1 MRRSPVLLLAAP
13 LAALLLLTGCTSGS
27 DSESAAPEGAS
38 AADGGGSDGGG
49 SSSRGAAPGGSGGG
63 ESDGGGAAPAAPEV
77 PEQVVSGRVVAPGAA
92 LVRTA
97 ELTVRVD
104 DVRAAADRAAQ
115 VAAAAAGSVASE
127 ERSGTGEDASAVVRL
142 RVPPEQFDGTV
153 AQLADLG
160 DELDRRVGTTDVTD
174 QVVDLESRLATQRA
188 SVARVRALLDEA
200 EELADV
206 VQIEGELTRRTA
218 DLESLQAR
226 LAAVR
231 GQVEQSTITLS
242 LVGDGAAGAA
252 ATGPRGFSDG
262 LAAGWDTLVAVTRA
276 VGVTAGA
283 LLPFSPVLLV
293 AAALLWRSRRRPA
306 PPAGA

>member
-1 MRRSPVLLLAAP
+1 MRRSPVLLLTAP
-13 LAALLLLTGCTSGS
+13 LAALLLLAGCSGGDSSS
-27 DSESAAPEGAS
+27 DTAAPEAAS
-38 AADGGGSDGGG
+38 AQDGGGSGAGGG
-49 SSSRGAAPGGSGGG
+49 DAP
-63 ESDGGGAAPAAPEV
+63 AAPAAPSA
-77 PEQVVSGRVVAPGAA
+77 PEQAVSGRVVAPGAA

-104 DVRAAADRAAQ
+104 DVRAAADEAARL
-115 VAAAAAGSVASE
+115 AAAAAGTVASE

-142 RVPPEQFDGTV
+142 RVPPAQFDATV
-153 AQLADLG
+153 SRLADLG
-160 DELDRRVGTTDVTD
+160 DELDRRLGTTDVTD
-174 QVVDLESRLATQRA
+174 QEVDLESRLATQRA

-200 EELADV
+200 EKLADV

-242 LVGDGAAGAA
+242 LVGDEAAGAV

-262 LAAGWDTLVAVTRA
+262 LAARLGRARRRHACHRRDGRCAAAV
-276 VGVTAGA
+276 
-283 LLPFSPVLLV
+283 LPVLLV
-293 AAALLWRSRRRPA
+293 AAALVWRSRRRTAGPA
-306 PPAGA
+306 SA

>member
-1 MRRSPVLLLAAP
+1 M
-13 LAALLLLTGCTSGS
+13 
-27 DSESAAPEGAS
+27 
-38 AADGGGSDGGG
+38 
-49 SSSRGAAPGGSGGG
+49 
-63 ESDGGGAAPAAPEV
+63 
-77 PEQVVSGRVVAPGAA
+77 SGRVVAPGAA

-104 DVRAAADRAAQ
+104 DVRAAADEAARLATA
-115 VAAAAAGSVASE
+115 VGGSVASD
-127 ERSGTGEDASAVVRL
+127 ERSGAGERASAVVRL
-142 RVPPEQFDGTV
+142 QVPPERFEATV
-153 AQLADLG
+153 GDLADLG

-188 SVARVRALLDEA
+188 SVARVRALLDGA
-200 EELADV
+200 EKLADV

-231 GQVEQSTITLS
+231 GQVDQSTITVS
-242 LVGDGAAGAA
+242 LVGDDAAGAA
-252 ATGPRGFSDG
+252 ATGPRGFTDG
-262 LAAGWDTLVAVTRA
+262 LAAGWDALVAVTRA

-293 AAALLWRSRRRPA
+293 AAALVWRSRRRTA
-306 PPAGA
+306 GPAGA

>member
-1 MRRSPVLLLAAP
+1 MRRSPVLLLAAL
-13 LAALLLLTGCTSGS
+13 LAALLLLPGCTSGS
-27 DSESAAPEGAS
+27 DSESAAPQGAS
-38 AADGGGSDGGG
+38 AADGGGSG
-49 SSSRGAAPGGSGGG
+49 GGG
-63 ESDGGGAAPAAPEV
+63 EAEPAAPEA

-115 VAAAAAGSVASE
+115 LAASVAGTVASE
-127 ERSGTGEDASAVVRL
+127 ERSGRGEDASAVVRL
-142 RVPPEQFDGTV
+142 RVPPAQFDGTV

-188 SVARVRALLDEA
+188 SVARVRALLEEA
-200 EELADV
+200 ERLADV

-231 GQVEQSTITLS
+231 GQVEQSTITLN

-262 LAAGWDTLVAVTRA
+262 LAAGWDALVAVTRA

-293 AAALLWRSRRRPA
+293 AAVLLWRSRRRTGPA
-306 PPAGA
+306 ASA

>member
-13 LAALLLLTGCTSGS
+13 LAAVLLVTGCSGGGADSDTSAS
-27 DSESAAPEGAS
+27 PESAS
-38 AADGGGSDGGG
+38 AQD
-49 SSSRGAAPGGSGGG
+49 GGSGGG
-63 ESDGGGAAPAAPEV
+63 SGGGSAEGPQPAAPQDAGSQPGAPAQE
-77 PEQVVSGRVVAPGAA
+77 VSGRVVAPGAA

-104 DVRAAADRAAQ
+104 DVRAAADEAARLAL
-115 VAAAAAGSVASE
+115 AATGAVASE
-127 ERSGTGEDASAVVRL
+127 ERSGSGEDASAVVRL
-142 RVPPEQFDGTV
+142 RVPPAQFDDTV
-153 AQLADLG
+153 ARLADLG

-188 SVARVRALLDEA
+188 SVARVRALLDGA
-200 EELADV
+200 ERLADV

-242 LVGDGAAGAA
+242 LVGERAAGAA

-262 LAAGWDTLVAVTRA
+262 LAAGWDALVAVTRA

-293 AAALLWRSRRRPA
+293 VAALLWRSRRRTPG
-306 PPAGA
+306 PAGA

>member
-1 MRRSPVLLLAAP
+1 
-13 LAALLLLTGCTSGS
+13 
-27 DSESAAPEGAS
+27 
-38 AADGGGSDGGG
+38 
-49 SSSRGAAPGGSGGG
+49 
-63 ESDGGGAAPAAPEV
+63 
-77 PEQVVSGRVVAPGAA
+77 VAPGAA

-104 DVRAAADRAAQ
+104 DVRAAADDAAGV
-115 VAAAAAGSVASE
+115 VAAAAGTIASE
-127 ERSGTGEDASAVVRL
+127 ERSGTGEDASAVLRL
-142 RVPPEQFDGTV
+142 RVPPDQFDATV
-153 AQLADLG
+153 SRLAGLG
-160 DELDRRVGTTDVTD
+160 DELDRRLGTTDVTD
-174 QVVDLESRLATQRA
+174 QVVDLQSRLATQRA
-188 SVARVRALLDEA
+188 SVARVRALLDGA

-262 LAAGWDTLVAVTRA
+262 FVVGWDALVAVTRA
-276 VGVTAGA
+276 LGVTLGA
-283 LLPFSPVLLV
+283 LLPFSPLLLV
-293 AAALLWRSRRRPA
+293 AGALVWRSRRRTAGPA
-306 PPAGA
+306 SA

>member
-13 LAALLLLTGCTSGS
+13 LAAVLLLTGCTSGADDMAS
-27 DSESAAPEGAS
+27 TSEAAP
-38 AADGGGSDGGG
+38 AAD
-49 SSSRGAAPGGSGGG
+49 GGSGGG
-63 ESDGGGAAPAAPEV
+63 GGDLGAGIDPAAPAAPSA

-104 DVRAAADRAAQ
+104 DVRAAADEARRL
-115 VAAAAAGSVASE
+115 AAAVAGAVASE
-127 ERSGTGEDASAVVRL
+127 ERSGTGKDASAVVRL
-142 RVPPEQFDGTV
+142 QVPPERFEATV
-153 AQLADLG
+153 SALADLG
-160 DELDRRVGTTDVTD
+160 DELDRRLGTTDVTD

-200 EELADV
+200 EKLADV

-262 LAAGWDTLVAVTRA
+262 LAAGWDALVAVTRA

-283 LLPFSPVLLV
+283 LLPFSPVLLLAGV
-293 AAALLWRSRRRPA
+293 LLWRSRRRTTGPA
-306 PPAGA
+306 SA

>member
-13 LAALLLLTGCTSGS
+13 LAAVLLLTGCTSGADDMAS
-27 DSESAAPEGAS
+27 TSEAAP
-38 AADGGGSDGGG
+38 AAD
-49 SSSRGAAPGGSGGG
+49 GGSGGG
-63 ESDGGGAAPAAPEV
+63 GGDLGAGIDPAAPAAPSA

-92 LVRTA
+92 LVSTA

-104 DVRAAADRAAQ
+104 DVRAAADEARRL
-115 VAAAAAGSVASE
+115 AAAVAGAVASE

-142 RVPPEQFDGTV
+142 RVPPDQFEATV
-153 AQLADLG
+153 TSLADLG
-160 DELDRRVGTTDVTD
+160 DELDRRLGTTDVTD

-200 EELADV
+200 EKLADV

-262 LAAGWDTLVAVTRA
+262 LAAGWDALVAVTRA

-283 LLPFSPVLLV
+283 LLPFSPVLLLV
-293 AAALLWRSRRRPA
+293 GVLLWRSRRRTTGPA
-306 PPAGA
+306 SA

>member
-1 MRRSPVLLLAAP
+1 MRRSPVLRLAVP
-13 LAALLLLTGCTSGS
+13 LAALLLLTGCTSGGD
-27 DSESAAPEGAS
+27 DSATTETAAESASGG
-38 AADGGGSDGGG
+38 GGGSGD
-49 SSSRGAAPGGSGGG
+49 
-63 ESDGGGAAPAAPEV
+63 AAPAAPAAPAE
-77 PEQVVSGRVVAPGAA
+77 PAAPDQAVSGRVVAPGAA

-104 DVRAAADRAAQ
+104 DVRAAADEAARL
-115 VAAAAAGSVASE
+115 AAAVAGSVASD
-127 ERSGTGEDASAVVRL
+127 ERSGAGEQASATVRL
-142 RVPPEQFDGTV
+142 QVPPERFEAMV
-153 AQLADLG
+153 SELADLG
-160 DELDRRVGTTDVTD
+160 EELDRRVGKTDVTD

-188 SVARVRALLDEA
+188 SVARVRALLDGA
-200 EELADV
+200 EKLADV

-242 LVGDGAAGAA
+242 LVGNDAAAAA

-262 LAAGWDTLVAVTRA
+262 LAAGWDALVAVTRA

-283 LLPFSPVLLV
+283 LLPFAPVLLG
-293 AAALLWRSRRRPA
+293 AAALVWRSRRRTA
-306 PPAGA
+306 GPAGA

>member
-13 LAALLLLTGCTSGS
+13 LAAVLLLTGCSSSDEASDTSAS
-27 DSESAAPEGAS
+27 PEAAS
-38 AADGGGSDGGG
+38 AQDDAAAAGGGSV
-49 SSSRGAAPGGSGGG
+49 AVG
-63 ESDGGGAAPAAPEV
+63 EGPAA

-104 DVRAAADRAAQ
+104 DVRTAAEEAAR
-115 VAAAAAGSVASE
+115 VAAAAGGTVASE
-127 ERSGTGEDASAVVRL
+127 ERSGTGADASAVVRL
-142 RVPPEQFDGTV
+142 RVPPASFDATV
-153 AQLADLG
+153 ARLADLG
-160 DELDRRVGTTDVTD
+160 DELDRRLGTTDVTD

-188 SVARVRALLDEA
+188 SVARVRALLDGA
-200 EELADV
+200 ERLADV

-231 GQVEQSTITLS
+231 GQVEASTITLS
-242 LVGDGAAGAA
+242 LVDDEAAGAA

-262 LAAGWDTLVAVTRA
+262 LAAGWDALVAVTRA
-276 VGVTAGA
+276 LAVTVGA
-283 LLPFSPVLLV
+283 LLPFSPVLLLV
-293 AAALLWRSRRRPA
+293 AALVWRFRRRTAGPA
-306 PPAGA
+306 SA

>member
-1 MRRSPVLLLAAP
+1 MRRSPVLRLAAP
-13 LAALLLLTGCTSGS
+13 LAALLLLTGCTSGGD
-27 DSESAAPEGAS
+27 DSAMTDTAEESASDG
-38 AADGGGSDGGG
+38 DGGGGG
-49 SSSRGAAPGGSGGG
+49 AGG
-63 ESDGGGAAPAAPEV
+63 EAPVPAAPAGPGAP
-77 PEQVVSGRVVAPGAA
+77 PDQAVSGRVVAPGAA

-104 DVRAAADRAAQ
+104 DVRAAADEAARL
-115 VAAAAAGSVASE
+115 ATASAGSVASD
-127 ERSGTGEDASAVVRL
+127 ERSGDGERASAVVRL
-142 RVPPEQFDGTV
+142 QVPPERFEAMVRD
-153 AQLADLG
+153 LADLG

-188 SVARVRALLDEA
+188 SVARVRALLDGA
-200 EELADV
+200 EKLADV

-231 GQVEQSTITLS
+231 GQVDQSTITLS
-242 LVGDGAAGAA
+242 LVGDDAAGAA
-252 ATGPRGFSDG
+252 ASGPRGFTDG
-262 LAAGWDTLVAVTRA
+262 LAAGWDALVAVTRA

-293 AAALLWRSRRRPA
+293 AAALVWRSRRRTA
-306 PPAGA
+306 GPAGA

>member
-1 MRRSPVLLLAAP
+1 MRRSPVLLLAVL
-13 LAALLLLTGCTSGS
+13 LAALLALTGCSGGGS
-27 DSESAAPEGAS
+27 DAESATES
-38 AADGGGSDGGG
+38 AADGGSAGGAEG
-49 SSSRGAAPGGSGGG
+49 APGA
-63 ESDGGGAAPAAPEV
+63 EPAAPADPAAQPP
-77 PEQVVSGRVVAPGAA
+77 PEQVVSGRVVAAGAA

-104 DVRAAADRAAQ
+104 DVRAAADEAARLT
-115 VAAAAAGSVASE
+115 AAAAGTVASE

-142 RVPPEQFDGTV
+142 RVPPAAFDDTV
-153 AQLADLG
+153 SRLADLG
-160 DELDRRVGTTDVTD
+160 DELDRRLGTTDVTD

-188 SVARVRALLDEA
+188 SVARVRALLDGA
-200 EELADV
+200 ERLADV

-252 ATGPRGFSDG
+252 ATGPSGFSDG
-262 LAAGWDTLVAVTRA
+262 LAAGWDALVAVSRA
-276 VGVTAGA
+276 LGVTAGA
-283 LLPFSPVLLV
+283 LLPFTPVLLV
-293 AAALLWRSRRRPA
+293 VGALVWRSRRRPSA
-306 PPAGA
+306 AGA